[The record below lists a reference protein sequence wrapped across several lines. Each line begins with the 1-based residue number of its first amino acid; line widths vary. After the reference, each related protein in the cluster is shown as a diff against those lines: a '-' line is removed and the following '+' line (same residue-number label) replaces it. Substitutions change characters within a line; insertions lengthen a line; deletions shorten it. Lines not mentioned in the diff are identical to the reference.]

1 MRKLRSLI
9 GMPVLCQRQKLGR
22 LMQVELSD
30 DLIRMEGIWVD
41 GGLKGTRYIPV
52 EQLGMIG
59 EVAVLAD
66 SRGARRRCT
75 AKPLF
80 VRAVTTGGERVGA
93 IVGAEVDELSF
104 QVRAL
109 ELTHGFWDDLS
120 AGRARVERYT
130 AQPERSIVVVLESAT
145 DDKEGGRKAPNQ
157 R

>member
-1 MRKLRSLI
+1 MRKLRNLI

-22 LMQVELSD
+22 LMQVELSG
-30 DLIRMEGIWVD
+30 DLIRLEGIWVD
-41 GGLKGTRYIPV
+41 GGLKGTRYIPS

-66 SRGARRRCT
+66 SRGVRRRCT

-80 VRAVTTGGERVGA
+80 LRAVSTGGERVGA

-109 ELTHGFWDDLS
+109 ELTHGFWDDLT

-130 AQPERSIVVVLESAT
+130 AQPEQAVVIVLESAN
-145 DDKEGGRKAPNQ
+145 DSQEGRHEVPD
-157 R
+157 

>member
-1 MRKLRSLI
+1 MRKVRSLI

-41 GGLKGTRYIPV
+41 GGLKGTRYIPA

-75 AKPLF
+75 ARPLLM
-80 VRAVTTGGERVGA
+80 RAVSTGGERVGA

-120 AGRARVERYT
+120 AGRTRVERYT
-130 AQPERSIVVVLESAT
+130 AQPEQSIVVVLESAT
-145 DDKEGGRKAPNQ
+145 DAEEEK
-157 R
+157 

>member
-1 MRKLRSLI
+1 MRKLRNLI

-22 LMQVELSD
+22 LVQVELSD
-30 DLIRMEGIWVD
+30 DLARLEGVWVD
-41 GGLKGTRYIPV
+41 GGLKGTRYIPS

-75 AKPLF
+75 ARPLLM
-80 VRAVTTGGERVGA
+80 RAVSTGGERVGA

-120 AGRARVERYT
+120 AGRARVEHYT
-130 AQPERSIVVVLESAT
+130 AQPERSIVIVLEST
-145 DDKEGGRKAPNQ
+145 NDSQKEEEQ
-157 R
+157 

>member
-1 MRKLRSLI
+1 MRKLRNLI

-22 LMQVELSD
+22 LVQVELSD
-30 DLIRMEGIWVD
+30 DLIRLEGIWVD
-41 GGLKGTRYIPV
+41 GGLKGTRYIPC

-66 SRGARRRCT
+66 SRGARKRCT
-75 AKPLF
+75 ARPLLM
-80 VRAVTTGGERVGA
+80 RAVSTGGERVGA

-120 AGRARVERYT
+120 DGRTRVERYT
-130 AQPERSIVVVLESAT
+130 AQPERSLVVVLDSANCS
-145 DDKEGGRKAPNQ
+145 KEEEEQ
-157 R
+157 

>member
-1 MRKLRSLI
+1 MRKLRNLI

-22 LMQVELSD
+22 LMQVELSE
-30 DLIRMEGIWVD
+30 DLAHLEGIWVD
-41 GGLKGTRYIPV
+41 GGLKGTRYIPS

-66 SRGARRRCT
+66 SRGARRRCS
-75 AKPLF
+75 ARPLF
-80 VRAVTTGGERVGA
+80 LRAVSTGGERVGA

-109 ELTHGFWDDLS
+109 ELTHGFWDDLN

-130 AQPERSIVVVLESAT
+130 AQPERSIVIVLESTEDA
-145 DDKEGGRKAPNQ
+145 KEGGHEVPD
-157 R
+157 

>member
-1 MRKLRSLI
+1 MRKLRNLI

-30 DLIRMEGIWVD
+30 DLARLEGIWVD
-41 GGLKGTRYIPV
+41 GGLKGTRYIPS

-59 EVAVLAD
+59 DVAVLAD

-75 AKPLF
+75 ARPLLM
-80 VRAVTTGGERVGA
+80 RAVSTGGERVGA

-120 AGRARVERYT
+120 AGRTRVERYT
-130 AQPERSIVVVLESAT
+130 AQPERSIVIVLEST
-145 DDKEGGRKAPNQ
+145 EDYQEGKEQ
-157 R
+157 

>member
-1 MRKLRSLI
+1 MRKLRNLI

-30 DLIRMEGIWVD
+30 DLVRLEGIWVD
-41 GGLKGTRYIPV
+41 GGLKGTRYIPS

-66 SRGARRRCT
+66 SRGARKRCT
-75 AKPLF
+75 ARPLF
-80 VRAVTTGGERVGA
+80 VRAVSTGGERVGA

-120 AGRARVERYT
+120 DGRSRVEHYT
-130 AQPERSIVVVLESAT
+130 AQPERSIVIVLDSAT
-145 DDKEGGRKAPNQ
+145 DDQEGRCEAPD
-157 R
+157 

>member
-1 MRKLRSLI
+1 MRKLRNLI
-9 GMPVLCQRQKLGR
+9 GMPVLCQRQRLGR

-30 DLIRMEGIWVD
+30 DLARLEGIWVD
-41 GGLKGTRYIPV
+41 GGLKGARYIPS

-66 SRGARRRCT
+66 SRGERRRCT
-75 AKPLF
+75 ARPLF
-80 VRAVTTGGERVGA
+80 VRAVSTCGERVGA

-109 ELTHGFWDDLS
+109 ELTHGFWDDLTV
-120 AGRARVERYT
+120 GRARVERYT

-145 DDKEGGRKAPNQ
+145 DPEEAEHEVSD
-157 R
+157 

>member
-1 MRKLRSLI
+1 MRKLRNLI

-22 LMQVELSD
+22 LMQVELSS
-30 DLIRMEGIWVD
+30 DLARLEGIWVD
-41 GGLKGTRYIPV
+41 GGLKGTRYIPS

-75 AKPLF
+75 ARPLF
-80 VRAVTTGGERVGA
+80 VRAVSAGGERMGA

-109 ELTHGFWDDLS
+109 ELTQGFWDDLRT
-120 AGRARVERYT
+120 GRARVERYT
-130 AQPERSIVVVLESAT
+130 AQPERAIVIVLDSTRTSME
-145 DDKEGGRKAPNQ
+145 EEEQ
-157 R
+157 

>member
-1 MRKLRSLI
+1 MRKLRNLI

-30 DLIRMEGIWVD
+30 DLVRLEGIWVD
-41 GGLKGTRYIPV
+41 GGLKGTRYIPS

-66 SRGARRRCT
+66 SCGARRRC
-75 AKPLF
+75 AARPLLM
-80 VRAVTTGGERVGA
+80 RAVTTGGERVGA

-109 ELTHGFWDDLS
+109 ELTRGFWDDLTG
-120 AGRARVERYT
+120 GRSRVERYT
-130 AQPERSIVVVLESAT
+130 AQPGRSFVIVLDSANDPT
-145 DDKEGGRKAPNQ
+145 EKEETT
-157 R
+157 

>member
-80 VRAVTTGGERVGA
+80 MRAVSTGGERMGA
-93 IVGAEVDELSF
+93 IVGAEVDEMSF

-120 AGRARVERYT
+120 AGRTRVEHYT
-130 AQPERSIVVVLESAT
+130 AQPEQSVVIVLESA
-145 DDKEGGRKAPNQ
+145 DDIQEERHEAPD
-157 R
+157 

>member
-1 MRKLRSLI
+1 MRKLRNLI

-30 DLIRMEGIWVD
+30 DLVRLEGIWVD
-41 GGLKGTRYIPV
+41 GGLKGTRYIPS

-75 AKPLF
+75 ARPLF
-80 VRAVTTGGERVGA
+80 VRAVSAGGERVGA

-109 ELTHGFWDDLS
+109 ELTHGFWDDLT
-120 AGRARVERYT
+120 AGRSRVEHYA
-130 AQPERSIVVVLESAT
+130 AQPERSIVVVLDSNNDAE
-145 DDKEGGRKAPNQ
+145 KEEEQ
-157 R
+157 